1 LEILALN
8 IGRLQFHPV
17 GKNAQVIRC
26 GSCFAN
32 QSDFAGLRTGAS
44 VRAADGS
51 SCRRFVQQ
59 FYDWY
64 APFFQEP
71 FQAPAIGRV
80 SDLAIK
86 RKAALFN
93 PDLVR
98 ALKADSEAQAH
109 SRDLVSLDSDP
120 FAGPDPTDH
129 YEATRVTWQANRC
142 LVEVWRAS
150 PRDTAAKSGKPEVV
164 AEVAL
169 VRGHWEF
176 QNFRYPDVGSD
187 LVSELAELREQ
198 RRRH

>member
-1 LEILALN
+1 MEVASQISLTLLAC
-8 IGRLQFHPV
+8 
-17 GKNAQVIRC
+17 AQGQVS
-26 GSCFAN
+26 G
-32 QSDFAGLRTGAS
+32 QQ
-44 VRAADGS
+44 DGS